1 MKVIRGMIMD
11 KIKQFTITR
20 VKMKG
25 FKAFKEEKEVHLG
38 NTTYIWCKRSRK
50 RPVLP
55 MLLHMRFAVYRFGV
69 KKYGTSDE

>member
-1 MKVIRGMIMD
+1 MKVMRGMIMD

-38 NTTYIWCKRSRK
+38 IQRIYTVPTVKE

-55 MLLHMRFAVYRFGV
+55 MLLHMRFAVYHFGV
-69 KKYGTSDE
+69 KKVRNV

>member
-1 MKVIRGMIMD
+1 MKVMRGMIMD

-38 NTTYIWCKRSRK
+38 NTTYI
-50 RPVLP
+50 
-55 MLLHMRFAVYRFGV
+55 
-69 KKYGTSDE
+69 YGANG

>member
-38 NTTYIWCKRSRK
+38 NTTYIYERR
-50 RPVLP
+50 VLP

-69 KKYGTSDE
+69 KKVRNV

>member
-25 FKAFKEEKEVHLG
+25 FKAFKEEEKEVHLG
-38 NTTYIWCKRSRK
+38 NTTYIYGANGQGKTSIADAIAYAFC
-50 RPVLP
+50 
-55 MLLHMRFAVYRFGV
+55 GV
-69 KKYGTSDE
+69 SFWGEKVRNV